1 MQLRIIVDIGISG
14 HLLKRIL
21 PANSK
26 NLTLRLGH
34 GPKIDVHFSLKMF
47 PLYTLLTL
55 KSDPCYLKES

>member
-34 GPKIDVHFSLKMF
+34 GLKIDVHFSLKMF
-47 PLYTLLTL
+47 PFLSPDIEILTSVL
-55 KSDPCYLKES
+55 S